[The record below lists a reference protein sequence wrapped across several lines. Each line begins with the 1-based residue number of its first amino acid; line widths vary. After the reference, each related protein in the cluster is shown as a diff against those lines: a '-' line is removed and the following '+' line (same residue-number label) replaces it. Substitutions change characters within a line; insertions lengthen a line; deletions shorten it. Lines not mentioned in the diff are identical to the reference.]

1 MTSLR
6 TTPEPDGRPLFLAE
20 CIAEYVAAARAM
32 TMRDLRGSQYPP
44 YSSVMFGAGGVAYAL
59 WRHDPLDP
67 AVARWLTGA
76 ARCPDDEAWLTSA
89 YPTTL
94 AQRRQSLATGPAGLA
109 WVRLLAATSAGRLRS
124 ARHWARVL
132 TAAPD
137 RDRPAELLL
146 GTAGHLLALTVAAN
160 HAAAS
165 TVGPLV
171 ELEAAVDELRDRLTI
186 AAVTGPAA
194 GENIGFARGRLG
206 VHHALLVAQRRRGQS
221 PVAAELDALAALGV
235 AVPGLH
241 EQGDPM
247 WRSWCNGVAGA
258 VLTWVEAYRATGDA
272 GWLDLARR
280 DALPLT
286 EPADEAVDPGNLC
299 CGTGGWAQACLA
311 LDDVLPGEGWHDR
324 ALTLAVLAFEHF
336 DSSWPHGLLRG
347 YPGLVCLALDLTTD
361 SPRGFPLVAA

>member
-1 MTSLR
+1 MISLR
-6 TTPEPDGRPLFLAE
+6 TTPEPDSRPLFLGE
-20 CIAEYVAAARAM
+20 CVAEYVAAARAM
-32 TMRDLRGSQYPP
+32 TMRDLRAYQYPP
-44 YSSVMFGAGGVAYAL
+44 YSSLMFGAAGIAYAL

-67 AVARWLTGA
+67 AINRWLTGA
-76 ARCPDDEAWLTSA
+76 TRCPDDEAWLTSA

-109 WVRLLAATSAGRLRS
+109 WVRTLAAISAGRERS

-132 TAAPD
+132 TATAD
-137 RDRPAELLL
+137 EDRPAELLL
-146 GTAGHLLALTVAAN
+146 GTAGHLLALAVAADQ
-160 HAAAS
+160 AAAS
-165 TVGPLV
+165 QVGPLV
-171 ELEAAVDELRDRLTI
+171 ELETAFDAHRDRLTI
-186 AAVTGPAA
+186 AAATGPDA

-206 VHHALLVAQRRRGQS
+206 VHHALLVAQRRRGES
-221 PVAAELDALAALGV
+221 PTGPELDALAQLAG
-235 AVPGLH
+235 ATPGLR

-286 EPADEAVDPGNLC
+286 EPVAEAVDPGNLC

-311 LDDVLPGEGWHDR
+311 LAEVLPDEGWRDR
-324 ALTLAVLAFEHF
+324 ALDLAVLAFEHL

-347 YPGLVCLALDLTTD
+347 YPGLVCLALDLRTE